1 MDYQKGKNQLLPSKG
16 FNLCLQVAYNSLL
29 LLREAPS
36 GLNIMKYFSFK
47 HKLQLLVE
55 GLNAGALAI
64 NFQVML

>member
-1 MDYQKGKNQLLPSKG
+1 MENQKGKNQVLPSKG
-16 FNLCLQVAYNSLL
+16 FNLCLQVAFNSLL

-55 GLNAGALAI
+55 GLNAGAVVVPIAV
-64 NFQVML
+64 F